1 MKRTH
6 KGKRGGESD
15 NLGRI
20 DVINV
25 GKNINNIEKKNMKA
39 KCDS

>member
-1 MKRTH
+1 MKRTR
-6 KGKRGGESD
+6 KRGGESD

-25 GKNINNIEKKNMKA
+25 GKNIKNIEKNMKA